1 MSEEKKLTV
10 EVDATTG
17 TVAATA
23 GQAFL
28 GEKTPLAI
36 EGYAPASDGSVRIT
50 LFAFDRL
57 TPLADN
63 SADAAILDLRGDA
76 LRKAFHGERRD
87 HSFAVIANEVSS
99 DGTVSPTVLGRGTLV
114 VAWSP
119 EVFDAES
126 GTVATLRGPQGE
138 KGEKGDKGD
147 KGEQGEKGERGEQ
160 GLRGLQGPQG
170 VQGIQG
176 AQGEKGDR
184 GEKGEKGDKGETGAQ
199 GAQGVQGE
207 REEQGERGEKGDKGD
222 VGPQGIQGPKG
233 DKGAKGEAGDA
244 STALH
249 GKKMQSSPTQ
259 RQIAT
264 ALKTIWE
271 ALGGTITA

>member
-1 MSEEKKLTV
+1 MSAEKKLTV

-17 TVAATA
+17 TVAATD

-28 GEKTPLAI
+28 GEQTPLAI
-36 EGYAPASDGSVRIT
+36 AGYAPASGGSVRIT
-50 LFAFDRL
+50 VFAFDRI

-63 SADAAILDLRGDA
+63 SVDAAILDLRGDA
-76 LRKAFHGERRD
+76 LRKAFHGEWRD
-87 HSFAVIANEVSS
+87 HSFAVIANEVAS

-119 EVFDAES
+119 EVFDAAS

-138 KGEKGDKGD
+138 QGEKGEKGDR
-147 KGEQGEKGERGEQ
+147 GEQGEKGERGEQ

-176 AQGEKGDR
+176 ATGEKGDR

-199 GAQGVQGE
+199 GAQGIQGE
-207 REEQGERGEKGDKGD
+207 RGERGERGEKGDKGD

-233 DKGAKGEAGDA
+233 DRGEKGEAGEL
-244 STALH
+244 STALK
-249 GKKMQSSPTQ
+249 GKEMQSSPTQ
-259 RQIAT
+259 RQMAT
-264 ALKTIWE
+264 AIKTIWA
-271 ALGGTITA
+271 ALGGTIKA